1 MARDGSAGRGSE
13 VKAEMMKALKG
24 LEGLVQEG
32 RACIAQERSRQ
43 EKVQNAHDEQ
53 QAPRS
58 FFLEANREELGDVL
72 T

>member
-1 MARDGSAGRGSE
+1 MARDGSAERGSE

-43 EKVQNAHDEQ
+43 EKVRHRRHDDQE
-53 QAPRS
+53 APRS
-58 FFLEANREELGDVL
+58 FFVFRGESRA
-72 T
+72 

>member
-1 MARDGSAGRGSE
+1 MARDGSAERGSE

-43 EKVQNAHDEQ
+43 EKVQHVHDEHRVFFYRGES
-53 QAPRS
+53 QA
-58 FFLEANREELGDVL
+58 
-72 T
+72 